1 MRILFVCMGNI
12 CRSPTAEG
20 VFRRLLAE
28 RAPDVEIEI
37 DSAGTHDYHVGDP
50 PDPRAIAAASRRGV
64 DLRPLRARL
73 ISEEDFERFDLIIA
87 MDRLNREMLL
97 DRSPEPFR
105 ERIRLFMEFAGD
117 SEVEDVPDPYYGG
130 TPGFERVLDLAE
142 EAAAGLLDEVLE
154 RARPRRR

>member
-20 VFRRLLAE
+20 VFRRLVAE
-28 RAPDVEIEI
+28 RVPGAEIEV

-50 PDPRAIAAASRRGV
+50 PDPRSIAAAARRGV
-64 DLRPLRARL
+64 DLRQLRARL
-73 ISEEDFERFDLIIA
+73 IRDEDFERFDLIIA
-87 MDRLNREMLL
+87 MDRLNRETLL
-97 DRSPEPFR
+97 ERSPAPFR
-105 ERIRLFMEFAGD
+105 ERIRLFMEFASD
-117 SEVEDVPDPYYGG
+117 PEVEDVPDPYYGG
-130 TPGFERVLDLAE
+130 APGFERVLDLAE

>member
-20 VFRRLLAE
+20 VFRRLVAE
-28 RAPDVEIEI
+28 RAPGMAIEV

-50 PDPRAIAAASRRGV
+50 PDPRSIAAASRRGV
-64 DLRPLRARL
+64 DLSHLRARMV
-73 ISEEDFERFDLIIA
+73 SDEDFERFDLIIA
-87 MDRLNREMLL
+87 MDRLNRATLL

-105 ERIRLFMEFAGD
+105 ERIRLFMEFAGSGD
-117 SEVEDVPDPYYGG
+117 IEDVPDPYYGG
-130 TPGFERVLDLAE
+130 APGFERVLDLAE

-154 RARPRRR
+154 RVGPRRR